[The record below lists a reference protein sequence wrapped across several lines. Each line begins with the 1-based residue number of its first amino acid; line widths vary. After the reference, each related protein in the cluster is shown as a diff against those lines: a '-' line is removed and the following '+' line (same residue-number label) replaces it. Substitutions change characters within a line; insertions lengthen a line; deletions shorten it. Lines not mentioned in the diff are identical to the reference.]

1 MSLSRSVT
9 QPQASASNAA
19 AGTTNSSSITVN
31 YGVSIV
37 AQVTNGGTGPTVG
50 CTVNLQ
56 ATTDGGTT
64 WVTIDSR
71 LAGTANSANYSFR
84 FDLGAGG
91 AAGDWAT
98 VRVQFTGNTGQAVTV
113 QADASSTTSL

>member
-1 MSLSRSVT
+1 MSLTRSVT

-31 YGVSIV
+31 YGVSIE
-37 AQVTNGGTGPTVG
+37 AQVTNGGSGPTVG

-64 WVTIDSR
+64 WITIDSK
-71 LAGTANSANYSFR
+71 LAGVVANTTYSFR
-84 FDLGAGG
+84 FDLGVCGAGG
-91 AAGDWAT
+91 DWGT

>member
-1 MSLSRSVT
+1 MSLSKSVT

-19 AGTTNSSSITVN
+19 GATTNSSSITVN
-31 YGVSIV
+31 YGVSIIC
-37 AQVTNGGTGPTVG
+37 QITNGGTGPTVG

-64 WVTIDSR
+64 WVTKDSK
-71 LAGTANSANYSFR
+71 LAGTTNSASYTFV
-84 FDLGAGG
+84 FDVGVGGAG
-91 AAGDWAT
+91 GDWAT

-113 QADASSTTSL
+113 QADASSTTSV